1 MSELKDLTIT
11 LEERN
16 EKFMK
21 QLRTSRKTQKFITN
35 RLLKASSRASNALRE
50 LRSARRKY
58 KYLREQYSAIQDENQ
73 QSVDSLL
80 KTETKLTDLESYV
93 LQASLKSQSL
103 EYTNRAMFDTITGVK
118 SLEDRVQC
126 LTDEK
131 TNQQRSYEQK
141 LLNLQQETDS
151 FRYKCHTLASQLSR
165 THQQIDQLKVFK
177 KEAREAV
184 QLTQEGFYKPEIRS
198 LVRRLVSFGIPLTK
212 CGTVLGLFIEVL
224 GKVVQLDVSK
234 IRIPS
239 IRTVGRFIG
248 EASVASK
255 LQTAVELKESESFTS
270 GGDGTTNKSQNFDS
284 LHYNIQFAETGQTDK
299 LTQNLTR
306 HVRFGNLRLAEN
318 HRSSTQVHGETEYM
332 EEVVDLFNQSPL
344 AVHES
349 EPPLS
354 TSFLA
359 MKYHGTHGDHA
370 EDQKAK
376 HRLLASWKEEMTLR
390 GMGAKY
396 LNSLE
401 VDERYTLVLEN
412 VTLRLTSPI
421 HLFLKTL
428 PFNLAWGLGG
438 LSVWESMNIE
448 AQKEKEL
455 SMMNEL
461 TESLAHRT
469 LGTLPKDKRRR
480 LKMFV
485 WTGCGMHKDLNA
497 VKGGE
502 AAMREEW
509 KTHDISPVLFANKDN
524 AAILELAEE
533 EDGLDD
539 EDERSSRAAT
549 AAEKRAREVTKCGGF
564 QIGRLTGSLVNDKDD
579 KKDTTNTRYSSYL
592 DSAAETLA
600 HHDLYTGF
608 MKFIEFHKEKP
619 GLNNLESNVQKG
631 LNDPPT
637 LTELA
642 CLALYR
648 EAVSVP
654 YIRSIRGTSLEDV
667 NGLELGPQLK
677 KVRLYSA
684 RIYCIGTYSSLDCLQ
699 QVQAHIRKLIDD
711 PQIILSP
718 SSSPQEATLC
728 GNEDWDR
735 PDTISAIRVFIADD
749 KLPKLKE
756 LFKAFL
762 RGALQTWERFS
773 AEFNDDGTI
782 AALTEG
788 ERQLAWMPATND
800 ANEGALGSY
809 RVFARK
815 NPNGSIKLFN
825 SLFRYRRN
833 GTETFIQEK
842 LTDIEH
848 HRFLMKRA
856 RVEDEMG
863 QDRKRRREVAEA
875 IVRESNEKQ
884 EKRTVFYQKRQARD
898 EELRGLTI
906 ELNPET
912 IQSMKGAD
920 LKNQLDKLRKYK
932 NNILK
937 IPADGDVKKNPTRI
951 QALLCVLQENL
962 ELVTE
967 AAGETSSAAFSSKP
981 MRRSHRNPLGPL
993 PLPNS

>member
-1 MSELKDLTIT
+1 MSELKDLTVT
-11 LEERN
+11 LEECN

-35 RLLKASSRASNALRE
+35 CLLKASSRASNALRE
-50 LRSARRKY
+50 LRSACQKY

-80 KTETKLTDLESYV
+80 KTETKLTYLESYV

-103 EYTNRAMFDTITGVK
+103 KYTNRAMFDTITGVK

-184 QLTQEGFYKPEIRS
+184 QLTQEGFYKPEICS

-224 GKVVQLDVSK
+224 GKIVQLDVSK

-284 LHYNIQFAETGQTDK
+284 LHYNIQFAET
-299 LTQNLTR
+299 
-306 HVRFGNLRLAEN
+306 
-318 HRSSTQVHGETEYM
+318 VHGETEYM

-359 MKYHGTHGDHA
+359 MKYHGTHGDYA

-421 HLFLKTL
+421 HLFLKML
-428 PFNLAWGLGG
+428 PFDLAWGLGG
-438 LSVWESMNIE
+438 
-448 AQKEKEL
+448 
-455 SMMNEL
+455 
-461 TESLAHRT
+461 
-469 LGTLPKDKRRR
+469 
-480 LKMFV
+480 F
-485 WTGCGMHKDLNA
+485 MHKDLNA

-509 KTHDISPVLFANKDN
+509 KTHDISLVLFANKDN

-533 EDGLDD
+533 EDGLDN

-549 AAEKRAREVTKCGGF
+549 AAEKRACEVTKCGGF
-564 QIGRLTGSLVNDKDD
+564 QIGHLTGSLVNDKDD
-579 KKDTTNTRYSSYL
+579 KKGYHYVFRDYCLLILGFFVNYPDTTNTRYSSYL

-631 LNDPPT
+631 LNNPPT
-637 LTELA
+637 LTELT

-654 YIRSIRGTSLEDV
+654 YIQSIHGTSLEDV

-677 KVRLYSA
+677 K
-684 RIYCIGTYSSLDCLQ
+684 
-699 QVQAHIRKLIDD
+699 VQAHIRKLIDD

-718 SSSPQEATLC
+718 SSSPQEATL
-728 GNEDWDR
+728 
-735 PDTISAIRVFIADD
+735 
-749 KLPKLKE
+749 
-756 LFKAFL
+756 
-762 RGALQTWERFS
+762 
-773 AEFNDDGTI
+773 
-782 AALTEG
+782 
-788 ERQLAWMPATND
+788 
-800 ANEGALGSY
+800 Y
-809 RVFARK
+809 
-815 NPNGSIKLFN
+815 
-825 SLFRYRRN
+825 
-833 GTETFIQEK
+833 
-842 LTDIEH
+842 
-848 HRFLMKRA
+848 
-856 RVEDEMG
+856 
-863 QDRKRRREVAEA
+863 
-875 IVRESNEKQ
+875 
-884 EKRTVFYQKRQARD
+884 
-898 EELRGLTI
+898 
-906 ELNPET
+906 
-912 IQSMKGAD
+912 D

-951 QALLCVLQENL
+951 QALLCILQENL

-967 AAGETSSAAFSSKP
+967 AAGKTSSVAFSSKP